1 MGDSSMIR
9 PKHFTFARPSVSKA
23 ALPSLRN
30 SSTAAGAN
38 PFVLS
43 SRHADFKKVQ
53 ESRPAFDRSMP
64 IVTTQSPNPTWK
76 YGDGARVHQSLQER
90 SEDTVLPQQAQIQR
104 HTEIDPNAP
113 DRAMIQNYQVLI
125 SGIPRPIS
133 FVSTVSADGS
143 RNLSPFSYFQV
154 VDHDPPILVIGFSGR
169 QARPKD
175 TRRNLTETGECV
187 INIVSEH
194 MIEAVNATSL
204 DLPYGV
210 SEWELSGLT
219 AAPSSTVK
227 PERIEEAILSIEGRL
242 LEMKELD
249 YGTHDSDQAKG
260 ALAIVQ
266 ATRFWVRE
274 DAINAEQTNIDLE
287 KLRPLVQLGGI
298 SYGRVRE
305 TFELPRP
312 RLENEVLDKAKG
324 LDKYYKI
331 SSSTK

>member
-1 MGDSSMIR
+1 MRMARVMGDSSMR
-9 PKHFTFARPSVSKA
+9 LVRQFAHARSKA
-23 ALPSLRN
+23 SKTGLPSSRH

-38 PFVLS
+38 PFVLN
-43 SRHADFKKVQ
+43 SRHADFKEVQ
-53 ESRPAFDRSMP
+53 ESRPTFDRSMP
-64 IVTTQSPNPTWK
+64 IITTQSPNPAWK
-76 YGDGARVHQSLQER
+76 YGDGARIDHQT
-90 SEDTVLPQQAQIQR
+90 SEDLVPKEQSRQENR

-113 DRAMIQNYQVLI
+113 DRTMIQNYQVLI

-133 FVSTVSADGS
+133 FVSTASSDGAK
-143 RNLSPFSYFQV
+143 NLSPFSYFQV

-175 TRRNLTETGECV
+175 TSRNLMETGECV

-194 MIEAVNATSL
+194 MVEAVNATSL
-204 DLPYGV
+204 ELPHGV

-227 PERIEEAILSIEGRL
+227 PERVREAIFSIEGRL

-249 YGTHDSDQAKG
+249 YGTHGTDQAKG
-260 ALAIVQ
+260 ALAIIE

-274 DAINAEQTNIDLE
+274 DAINAEKTTIDLE

-312 RLENEVLDKAKG
+312 RLEDELSNKAKN
-324 LDKYYKI
+324 LERYI
-331 SSSTK
+331 